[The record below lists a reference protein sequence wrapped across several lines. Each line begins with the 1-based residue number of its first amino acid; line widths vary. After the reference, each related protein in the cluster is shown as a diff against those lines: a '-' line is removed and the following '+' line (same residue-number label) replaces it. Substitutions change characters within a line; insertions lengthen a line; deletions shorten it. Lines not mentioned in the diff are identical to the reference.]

1 MVELKIGELKAL
13 IREYN
18 KTMQKE
24 QHITPSQLKGKSKDE
39 ILKVI
44 SDLGYTVDHE
54 KRMMKRTKKGEK
66 DKKKRPMTVKLPP
79 PKTEEEKKKEKEE
92 RVKKKEE
99 KDKKKKEEKD
109 EIIKGTVA
117 LSKLAAKRK
126 ERKEK
131 GKKKETKEAGTQ
143 TEDKKEEKKEMSDEE
158 LLKHYG
164 HYRVNKLNE
173 ILDSIEDKLSKG
185 GGSKLSKI
193 KKIIKHGGVKKLKKA
208 Q

>member
-24 QHITPSQLKGKSKDE
+24 QKILPTQLKGKSKDE

-44 SDLGYTVDHE
+44 SELGYTVDHD

-66 DKKKRPMTVKLPP
+66 DKKKRPMSVKLPP
-79 PKTEEEKKKEKEE
+79 PKTEEEKKTAKEE

-99 KDKKKKEEKD
+99 KDKKKQEEKD
-109 EIIKGTVA
+109 KLIKGGAA

-126 ERKEK
+126 ERKD
-131 GKKKETKEAGTQ
+131 KKKETKEMGTQ
-143 TEDKKEEKKEMSDEE
+143 TDDKKEEKKEMSDED